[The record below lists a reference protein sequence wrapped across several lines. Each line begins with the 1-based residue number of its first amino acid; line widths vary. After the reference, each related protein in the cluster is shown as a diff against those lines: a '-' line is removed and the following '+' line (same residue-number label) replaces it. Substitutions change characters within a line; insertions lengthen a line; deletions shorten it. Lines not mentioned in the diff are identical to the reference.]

1 MAAEKVAWR
10 VKQQSTSYPSDNN
23 TDECEDDDI
32 HEREGDDKYG
42 HYVLDIGIKAIKIR
56 RIWVRVSVLTM
67 GEMSTVFTNLAGRI
81 HSDLQL
87 SPTSQ
92 SSIYHVDAIK
102 CDSG

>member
-56 RIWVRVSVLTM
+56 RIWA
-67 GEMSTVFTNLAGRI
+67 EYIRI
-81 HSDLQL
+81 YNSLRLVNHQYI
-87 SPTSQ
+87 T
-92 SSIYHVDAIK
+92 
-102 CDSG
+102 